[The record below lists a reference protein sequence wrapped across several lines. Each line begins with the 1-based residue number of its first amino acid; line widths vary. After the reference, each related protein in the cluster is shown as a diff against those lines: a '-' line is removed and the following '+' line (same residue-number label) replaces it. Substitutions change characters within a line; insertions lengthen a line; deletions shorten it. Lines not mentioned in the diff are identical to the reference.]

1 MKNEKQNEQS
11 PSLERVV
18 TEILVRLSEIAV
30 RLDKIDR
37 SLSELRHDSYRVSAS
52 VDMLKR
58 DVDRLGR
65 LR

>member
-1 MKNEKQNEQS
+1 MSEEIKE
-11 PSLERVV
+11 PTRTLE
-18 TEILVRLSEIAV
+18 EILANILVRLERI
-30 RLDKIDR
+30 DKNID
-37 SLSELRHDSYRVSAS
+37 ELRHDSRRTGIA

>member
-1 MKNEKQNEQS
+1 MSEEIKE
-11 PSLERVV
+11 PTRTLE
-18 TEILVRLSEIAV
+18 EILANILVRLERI
-30 RLDKIDR
+30 DKNID
-37 SLSELRHDSYRVSAS
+37 ELRHDSRRTAIA

>member
-11 PSLERVV
+11 PSLEKVV
-18 TEILVRLSEIAV
+18 TEILVRLSDIVV
-30 RLDKIDR
+30 RLDKIDS
-37 SLSELRHDSYRVSAS
+37 SLSELRHDSRRVGVA